1 MHCPCGE
8 EFSFQDAKLDL
19 KLLTLGDDAMRAH
32 SEYLFRRRL
41 LKSANEL
48 LTIPLV
54 SHKTTKLRPSLNNE
68 DVFEVSSHDRNSYR
82 SFTSLPRVREDEE
95 EEHGEAIFE
104 SLESARNPIG
114 DELDHETNNYS
125 SQIEASSDDE
135 FSFSVLTTASR
146 TPSDNISLCDFI
158 YVSDAEDTDELS
170 LSSVPVMNE
179 NPDEED
185 SYSLL
190 SGCDTVYSLD
200 NDDYETN
207 HIVGDK
213 ASMILSCCMA
223 TKLGISRSKN
233 AKKVS
238 LPNERAPFEAKEQ
251 KNQSCSDAI
260 ACERN
265 LTKKGKHDKVFDTNR
280 INSYLDQDE
289 EDDDLFLSIY
299 DAAKSTHGGRVASRF
314 KGNPRINWNSSRW
327 ETHRRPNWSRKRRR
341 KWKRSVMLHW

>member
-8 EFSFQDAKLDL
+8 EFSFLDAKLDL
-19 KLLTLGDDAMRAH
+19 KLLTLGDDATRAH

-48 LTIPLV
+48 FTIPLV
-54 SHKTTKLRPSLNNE
+54 SDKTTKLRPSLNNE
-68 DVFEVSSHDRNSYR
+68 DMFEVSSRDINSYR
-82 SFTSLPRVREDEE
+82 SFASLPRVREDEE
-95 EEHGEAIFE
+95 EEHGE
-104 SLESARNPIG
+104 SLESPRNPIG
-114 DELDHETNNYS
+114 DELDHETENNYS
-125 SQIEASSDDE
+125 SEIEASSDDE
-135 FSFSVLTTASR
+135 FSFSILTIPSYS
-146 TPSDNISLCDFI
+146 PSDNISLCDFI
-158 YVSDAEDTDELS
+158 YVTDAEDTDELS

-179 NPDEED
+179 NQDEED

-200 NDDYETN
+200 NDDFEIN

-213 ASMILSCCMA
+213 AGMILSYCMA

-233 AKKVS
+233 TKKAS
-238 LPNERAPFEAKEQ
+238 LPNERAPFEVKEQ
-251 KNQSCSDAI
+251 KNESCSDTMAY
-260 ACERN
+260 ERN

-299 DAAKSTHGGRVASRF
+299 DAAKSTHGGRVVSRF
-314 KGNPRINWNSSRW
+314 KGNPRITWNSSRW
-327 ETHRRPNWSRKRRR
+327 EPHRRPNWSRKRRR